1 MPPLR
6 TCLGPLR
13 LNNNQA
19 FPGNR
24 FRSGLG
30 VGMSK
35 ETKKLPQFVYRP
47 GVGLVQVGCC
57 ELPVP
62 VPAPP
67 PPPVVINT
75 YDGGS
80 PGGSG
85 AGIIFGGVPSGSGA
99 GIVNGGIP

>member
-13 LNNNQA
+13 LSNIQA

-35 ETKKLPQFVYRP
+35 ETKKLPQFVYKP
-47 GVGLVQVGCC
+47 GVGLIQVGCC
-57 ELPVP
+57 EP
-62 VPAPP
+62 PAPP